1 MSREIPGTAEKA
13 LQVNLDHSFYGTIAE
28 IGAGQDVAQWFFH
41 VGGAAGTVAKAISA
55 YDMKF
60 SDAIYGV
67 AGRYVSRKR
76 LREMLDHEYGLLIE
90 RLDAS
95 RGEKSRFFVF
105 ADTVAATSYSRKE
118 EGQGWLGVRFQT
130 EPRAEASTIL
140 VHVRLLD
147 RDNPHQQEALGI
159 LGVNL
164 VYGAW
169 QLWQSP
175 ETLIESLPDNLSPGR
190 LEIDMIGFFGPAY
203 VNVDNRLMSLHL
215 VEVGLS
221 AAAMFDAKGQPV
233 EASELLYGKPVMVGR
248 GSFRP
253 ITKTTI
259 EIFRNARTLLVNE
272 LGVAMDDVMPLA
284 EMSMSNLLV
293 EGAIDKRD
301 FLDRVDVINTLGV
314 PVLITSFGEYY
325 RLAQHLFRY
334 TKKRIGL
341 AVGLPALVE
350 IFDEKYY
357 QNLEGG
363 ILESFGRMFRNDL
376 RLYVSPMEEAGKIVS
391 LDEFPVAENLRH
403 LFAYLRENGY
413 LQPVREFTPEYLAV
427 FPRDVL
433 ARIRAGDPSWASQV
447 PPEVAAIIQERGLFG
462 LPGPTTC

>member
-1 MSREIPGTAEKA
+1 MAREIPGTSEKA
-13 LQVNLDHSFYGTIAE
+13 LQVNLDRSFYGTIAE

-60 SDAIYGV
+60 SDAIYGP

-76 LREMLDHEYGLLIE
+76 VREMLDHEYGLVME

-95 RGEKSRFFVF
+95 RGEKSRFFTF

-118 EGQGWLGVRFQT
+118 EGQGWLGVRFQA
-130 EPRAEASTIL
+130 EPRAEASSIL

-147 RDNPHQQEALGI
+147 RDNLHQQEALGV

-164 VYGAW
+164 IFGAW

-175 ETLIESLPDNLSPGR
+175 EILIESLLDNLNRSR
-190 LEIDMIGFFGPAY
+190 VEIDMIAFFGPAY
-203 VNVDNRLMSLHL
+203 SQVDNRLMSLHL
-215 VEVGLS
+215 VETGVS

-259 EIFRNARTLLVNE
+259 EIFRNARALLVQE
-272 LGVAMDDVMPLA
+272 LGVTMDDVMPLA

-293 EGAIDKRD
+293 EGSIDKRD

-341 AVGLPALVE
+341 AVGLPALLE

-363 ILESFGRMFRNDL
+363 ILESFGRMFRNEL
-376 RLYVSPMEEAGKIVS
+376 RLYAGPMLDQGRIVS
-391 LDEFPVAENLRH
+391 LDEFPVADSLKH
-403 LFAYLRENGY
+403 LFTYLCHNGY
-413 LQPVREFTPEYLAV
+413 LQPIRNFTPEHLAI
-427 FPRDVL
+427 FPRGVL
-433 ARIRAGDPSWASQV
+433 AKIRAGDPSWTSDV

-462 LPGPTTC
+462 LRAQHHG

>member
-1 MSREIPGTAEKA
+1 MAREIPGTAEKA
-13 LQVNLDHSFYGTIAE
+13 LQVNLDRSFYGTIAE

-41 VGGAAGTVAKAISA
+41 VGAAAGTVAKAISA

-60 SDAIYGV
+60 SDAIYGA

-76 LREMLDHEYGLLIE
+76 LREMLDHEYALLIE

-95 RGEKSRFFVF
+95 RGEKSRFFAF

-130 EPRAEASTIL
+130 EPRAEASTIF

-147 RDNPHQQEALGI
+147 RDNLHQQEALGI

-164 VYGAW
+164 VFGAW

-175 ETLIESLPDNLSPGR
+175 EILIESLRDNLNPGR
-190 LEIDMIGFFGPAY
+190 VEIDMIGFFGLAY
-203 VNVDNRLMSLHL
+203 ARVDNRLMSLHL
-215 VEVGLS
+215 VETGVS
-221 AAAMFDAKGQPV
+221 AAAMFDAQGQPV

-259 EIFRNARTLLVNE
+259 EIFRNARTLLVSE
-272 LGVAMDDVMPLA
+272 LGVPMDDVIPLA

-334 TKKRIGL
+334 TKKRIGM
-341 AVGLPALVE
+341 AVGLPALLE
-350 IFDEKYY
+350 IFDERYY

-376 RLYVSPMEEAGKIVS
+376 RLYVGPMLHAEKIVS
-391 LDEFPVAENLRH
+391 LEEFPVAENLKH
-403 LFAYLRENGY
+403 LFAFLLDNAY
-413 LQPVREFTPEYLAV
+413 LQPIRDFTPEHLAT
-427 FPRDVL
+427 FPREVL
-433 ARIRAGDPSWASQV
+433 AKIRAGDPAWIGQV
-447 PPEVAAIIQERGLFG
+447 PPEVADIILARGLFG
-462 LPGPTTC
+462 LPAR